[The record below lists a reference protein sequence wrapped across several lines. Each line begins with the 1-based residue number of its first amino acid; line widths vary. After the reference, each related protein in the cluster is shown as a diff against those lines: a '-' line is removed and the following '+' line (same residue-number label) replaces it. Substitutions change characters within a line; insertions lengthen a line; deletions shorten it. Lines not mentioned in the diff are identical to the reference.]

1 MIDIISPQNSLM
13 TAALYYIRLDTHNH
27 SALFKSAVESNGGSQ
42 SKIGAATA
50 FSQIAADELRAAAKR
65 KGITI
70 NQWAVAP
77 DAVYALVCI
86 NENRLDREHRAGKPR
101 ALTSF
106 VAGVKAATAKR
117 INLVRNQPG
126 CPVWKRSYK
135 EQRIEDDK
143 MLSRLSEQIRKVGT
157 VVMSS

>member
-1 MIDIISPQNSLM
+1 MIDTISPKNPLAI
-13 TAALYYIRLDTHNH
+13 AALYYIRLDTHNH
-27 SALFKSAVESNGGSQ
+27 SALFKNDVAKNEDSESKTVSATS
-42 SKIGAATA
+42 
-50 FSQIAADELRAAAKR
+50 FSQIAADELQATAKR

-77 DAVYALVCI
+77 NAVYALVYI
-86 NENRLDREHRAGKPR
+86 NENRLEQRYKGGKPR

-135 EQRIEDDK
+135 EQRIDDDVT
-143 MLSRLSEQIRKVGT
+143 LARLVKQMKAVENEVSG
-157 VVMSS
+157 

>member
-1 MIDIISPQNSLM
+1 MVK
-13 TAALYYIRLDTHNH
+13 AALYYIRLDTHNH
-27 SALFKSAVESNGGSQ
+27 SALFRADAPKNEEGKSKAVS
-42 SKIGAATA
+42 ATS
-50 FSQIAADELRAAAKR
+50 FSQIAADELLAAAKR

-70 NQWAVAP
+70 NQWAIAP

-86 NENRLDREHRAGKPR
+86 NENRLDLEYRVGKPR

-135 EQRIEDDK
+135 EQRIDDDRTLARLIKQMK
-143 MLSRLSEQIRKVGT
+143 MVESGVS
-157 VVMSS
+157 